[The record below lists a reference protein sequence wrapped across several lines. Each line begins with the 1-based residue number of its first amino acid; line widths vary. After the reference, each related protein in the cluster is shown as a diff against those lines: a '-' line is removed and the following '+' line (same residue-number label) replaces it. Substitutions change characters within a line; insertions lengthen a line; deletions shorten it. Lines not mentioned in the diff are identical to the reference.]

1 MVAYSYEDLSK
12 INELDENDDTVLF
25 HALRNGDIDNF
36 KFIFELEMSNITHVN
51 KNGETIKSI
60 AMKTPLSNTILNLL
74 ETNKF
79 LTSEEKDIPP
89 FQNVYSNIYELEKI
103 LIEDDIDNFKNEF
116 EKYSHDVLELACKYN
131 STKIAK
137 FCIEKDFEISS
148 IALSFAFFNDNI
160 FIASTMLNKMDK
172 NKLYELDDNNKTPLS
187 YAISPC
193 FNKIKIENPK
203 KNFY

>member
-89 FQNVYSNIYELEKI
+89 FQTVYSNIYELEKI

-116 EKYSHDVLELACKYN
+116 ERYNDDVLELACKYN

-172 NKLYELDDNNKTPLS
+172 NKLHELDDNNKTPLS